1 VVLFL
6 TTKKTKIQKKVFNY
20 FIMQNLSD
28 LKAKPIKGR
37 DIPMSP
43 RGFIRGR
50 LYENHALVAL
60 IIKDGSQMKTVYL

>member
-1 VVLFL
+1 
-6 TTKKTKIQKKVFNY
+6 
-20 FIMQNLSD
+20 MQNLSD
-28 LKAKPIKGR
+28 LKAIPIRGR
-37 DIPMSP
+37 DIPMGT

>member
-1 VVLFL
+1 
-6 TTKKTKIQKKVFNY
+6 
-20 FIMQNLSD
+20 MQNLSD

>member
-1 VVLFL
+1 
-6 TTKKTKIQKKVFNY
+6 
-20 FIMQNLSD
+20 MQHIKD
-28 LKAKPIKGR
+28 LKATPIKGR

-50 LYENHALVAL
+50 IYQNDSIIAL